1 MSEHR
6 HQETVEALEI
16 FSSSLCSGLDA
27 VVDAIEHLESTQ
39 DSTNESSAEKL
50 STELSGI
57 SDKLGNFHV
66 LNETTKI
73 LCDISGVHL
82 CGLLSETK
90 GINQSL
96 GRIVRSMELRHNGVM
111 REQHHRRHRLRS
123 MELRHNWVMREH
135 HRRHRHRLRLVRN
148 ITKTANGRKK
158 SGTLRRMGGTRR
170 PLFPSEHQSD

>member
-66 LNETTKI
+66 PNETTKI
-73 LCDISGVHL
+73 LCDILGVHL

-96 GRIVRSMELRHNGVM
+96 GRIVRSMELRHNG
-111 REQHHRRHRLRS
+111 
-123 MELRHNWVMREH
+123 VMREH